1 MYLRVEFEYGPL
13 NAFEKIEVVSD
24 GVVGSQA
31 PAPRLE
37 IVELVTGLSI
47 PWDLAFAP
55 DGTLLFTERGGML
68 KVRLTDGTV
77 QTVAADLS
85 DVWAEGNTGLMSIV
99 VDPTFADNRRFYTCQ
114 THTDPKEIQVIA
126 WTVNAAYDAATRVND
141 PLVGGIPRNDS
152 GGHAGCRLRFGPNG
166 YLWVSTGDATQSDG
180 AQDLNALGGKILRVD
195 KSTGAGAPGNPF
207 ESRLYSYGHRNPRVW
222 PAAPAPTRCGRW
234 STARGGTTRSTC

>member
-1 MYLRVEFEYGPL
+1 MHLRVEFEYGPL

-55 DGTLLFTERGGML
+55 DGTLLFTERGGTL

-85 DVWAEGNTGLMSIV
+85 DVWAEGNTGLMSVV
-99 VDPTFADNRRFYTCQ
+99 VDPTFADN
-114 THTDPKEIQVIA
+114 
-126 WTVNAAYDAATRVND
+126 
-141 PLVGGIPRNDS
+141 LV
-152 GGHAGCRLRFGPNG
+152 
-166 YLWVSTGDATQSDG
+166 
-180 AQDLNALGGKILRVD
+180 LG
-195 KSTGAGAPGNPF
+195 
-207 ESRLYSYGHRNPRVW
+207 
-222 PAAPAPTRCGRW
+222 
-234 STARGGTTRSTC
+234 